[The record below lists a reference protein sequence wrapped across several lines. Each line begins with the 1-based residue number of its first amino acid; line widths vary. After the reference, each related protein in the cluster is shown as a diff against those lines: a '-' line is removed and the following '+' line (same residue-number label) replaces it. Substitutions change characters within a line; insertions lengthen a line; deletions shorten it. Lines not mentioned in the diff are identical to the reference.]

1 METLTIEEA
10 VLLED
15 FNSDGIKLYWAKAK
29 CSDPYL
35 DIDYVTCG
43 NIKHL
48 GEGGYLIKTT
58 ADLIP
63 GYEINIIINCFN
75 VNLDTI
81 RTLQKL
87 CKP

>member
-15 FNSDGIKLYWAKAK
+15 FNSDGTKLYWAKAE

-35 DIDYVTCG
+35 DIDWATCG

-48 GEGGYLIKTT
+48 GEGGYLIKTN

-63 GYEINIIINCFN
+63 GHKIIIINNFYIN
-75 VNLDTI
+75 SDTI

-87 CKP
+87 CKQ

>member
-1 METLTIEEA
+1 MTTLTIKAA

-35 DIDYVTCG
+35 DIDYATG
-43 NIKHL
+43 GTIKHL
-48 GEGGYLIKTT
+48 GEGVYLIKTN
-58 ADLIP
+58 ASLIP
-63 GYEINIIINCFN
+63 EHEIVIINNF
-75 VNLDTI
+75 NLDSNNI

-87 CKP
+87 CKQ

>member
-35 DIDYVTCG
+35 NIDWATCG

-48 GEGGYLIKTT
+48 GEGGYLIKTD

-63 GYEINIIINCFN
+63 GHKIIIIINNFN
-75 VNLDTI
+75 INLDTI
-81 RTLQKL
+81 RTLQKW
-87 CKP
+87 CKQ